1 MPFTQGIQAKCWH
14 KRRYGQTLLAT
25 VQACLHAASRIH
37 LRITVTT
44 TTHTLPTRLHIT
56 KV

>member
-14 KRRYGQTLLAT
+14 KRRYGQPLLAT

-44 TTHTLPTRLHIT
+44 TMHTLAARLHIT